1 MHVVSQFDHCE
12 KKTSQI
18 ATTSSP
24 AALTRLDNLPR
35 VATAPSTERPRLMA
49 LRSAAGESW
58 RSVGRPDEGATG
70 SVHFVVG
77 SDRQVRPLDS
87 RLAQIARSSFCEMLD
102 PRAV

>member
-1 MHVVSQFDHCE
+1 MHVVSQVDHCE

-24 AALTRLDNLPR
+24 AALSRLDNLPR
-35 VATAPSTERPRLMA
+35 VVTAPSTERPRLMA

-70 SVHFVVG
+70 SVHFFWG
-77 SDRQVRPLDS
+77 QVLHV
-87 RLAQIARSSFCEMLD
+87 ARKRNKQDLT
-102 PRAV
+102 PIRANCAKFLR